1 MKRWYG
7 IMDSETL
14 PMREVPDLDLDHSNI
29 NCTQGLVIGGE
40 VGKQVPHVHPKY
52 ENTSDT

>member
-1 MKRWYG
+1 
-7 IMDSETL
+7 
-14 PMREVPDLDLDHSNI
+14 MREVPDLDLDHSNI